1 MSALNKETVINYT
14 YQFTFSNG
22 TQHLFNI
29 NLSYP
34 ELKQI
39 KPAEQRLKAPDWA
52 KLNFHKCP
60 NCALDEKTNQYCPAA
75 ESLIE
80 ILEVFKNVTSY
91 EEVDVLVRIP
101 GKEIHT
107 KRSIQSALSSLL
119 GLSLGGSNCPVFKKF
134 APMARFH
141 LPFATSEETIYRSV
155 STYLL
160 AQHFISAEG
169 GKPDWELTG
178 FKKFY
183 QEVANVNTALSKRL
197 ANISTADANIN
208 ALINLDCFAV
218 RLSDLFDESIKELRT
233 LFGNFLSKK
242 P

>member
-1 MSALNKETVINYT
+1 MSALNKEIVIEYT
-14 YQFTFSNG
+14 YQFTFSDG
-22 TQHLFNI
+22 AQHSFNI

-39 KPAEQRLKAPDWA
+39 KPPVPSLKMPDWV
-52 KLNFHKCP
+52 KLNFHKCS
-60 NCALDEKTNQYCPAA
+60 NCTLDEKTHQYCPAA

-80 ILEVFKNVTSY
+80 IFDIFKKVISY

-107 KRSIQSALSSLL
+107 KISIQSALSSLL
-119 GLSLGGSNCPVFKKF
+119 GLSLGGSNCPVLKKF

-141 LPFATSEETIYRSV
+141 LPFATFEETIYRSV

-160 AQHFISAEG
+160 AQHFILAEG

-178 FKKFY
+178 LKKFY
-183 QEVANVNTALSKRL
+183 QEVAKVNTALSKRL
-197 ANISTADANIN
+197 AHLNTADANIN

-218 RLSDLFDESIKELRT
+218 RLSDLFDESIKELRA
-233 LFGNFLSKK
+233 LFGNFLGKK
-242 P
+242 S